1 VVSIKEKKERVVGT
15 MKIKEYQMC
24 MLHCR
29 LVYGED
35 LPWVSKSPPT
45 QQVAYQKPH
54 SHTGNS
60 FLYGGAK
67 IKSIAIDHSKP
78 PFLKV
83 LCFSRFNCLD

>member
-1 VVSIKEKKERVVGT
+1 

-29 LVYGED
+29 LVSGED

-67 IKSIAIDHSKP
+67 IN
-78 PFLKV
+78 V
-83 LCFSRFNCLD
+83 

>member
-1 VVSIKEKKERVVGT
+1 MKEKKERVVGT

-29 LVYGED
+29 LISGGHFPFKRKMLLD

-45 QQVAYQKPH
+45 QQVAYQKLH
-54 SHTGNS
+54 SHAGNS

-78 PFLKV
+78 LF
-83 LCFSRFNCLD
+83 

>member
-1 VVSIKEKKERVVGT
+1 MSGKHERKKGKGSWNNENQRN
-15 MKIKEYQMC
+15 QMC
-24 MLHCR
+24 MLLCR

-54 SHTGNS
+54 SHTGNP

-67 IKSIAIDHSKP
+67 
-78 PFLKV
+78 
-83 LCFSRFNCLD
+83 